1 MCIRDRLTGLRYAA
15 GSQVRTQATLL
26 ASDILDR
33 MRANIEIAT
42 SGSNYNTQGFQS
54 THPTAKSCYTEVCS
68 PAELVDF
75 DKETWINQVATV
87 LPNGQAMIEGLDTA
101 DDQRIVVVTL
111 QWRQI
116 QETESLDETT
126 KFEQLV
132 FRGAL

>member
-1 MCIRDRLTGLRYAA
+1 
-15 GSQVRTQATLL
+15 
-26 ASDILDR
+26 
-33 MRANIEIAT
+33 
-42 SGSNYNTQGFQS
+42 
-54 THPTAKSCYTEVCS
+54 
-68 PAELVDF
+68 
-75 DKETWINQVATV
+75 
-87 LPNGQAMIEGLDTA
+87 MIEGLDTA